1 MHEAAN
7 EARERVSRAH
17 TQMDEIDRKAD
28 LPRDGKYRQRSKTAT
43 QAIAN
48 FEASRTLERARE
60 AVRYVIEQWKR
71 DDVSPEI
78 AGARDATL
86 KAMNEAEA
94 GWQRAMDKIAE
105 RASLT
110 KGPDTRR

>member
-1 MHEAAN
+1 MAN
-7 EARERVSRAH
+7 
-17 TQMDEIDRKAD
+17 
-28 LPRDGKYRQRSKTAT
+28 TASAVRLRT